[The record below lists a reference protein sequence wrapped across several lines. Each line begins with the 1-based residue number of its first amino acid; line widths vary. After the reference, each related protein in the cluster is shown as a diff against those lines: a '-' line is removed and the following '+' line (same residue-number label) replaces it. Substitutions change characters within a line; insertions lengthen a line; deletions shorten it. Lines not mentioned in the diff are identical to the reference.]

1 MEKTIV
7 HIDAL
12 IEECKRGNRKA
23 QFELYQKYNQAMYH
37 ICLRMLRNECD
48 AEDVLQTAFVDV
60 FTKLDTYLYQST
72 IGYWIKRIVINN
84 CINFLKKRRL
94 VLDELQEQHIHI
106 TSEVNDDDEDS
117 SYTVKAIHEA
127 ILQLP
132 DGYRVVLSLYL
143 LEGYD
148 HEEIASILGIS
159 EQTSKSQYSRA
170 KQKLRDMISLN
181 TA

>member
-106 TSEVNDDDEDS
+106 TSEVNDDDEGS
-117 SYTVKAIHEA
+117 VITVPFGRIR
-127 ILQLP
+127 P
-132 DGYRVVLSLYL
+132 RRNSLNFRNFGANL
-143 LEGYD
+143 
-148 HEEIASILGIS
+148 EIAI
-159 EQTSKSQYSRA
+159 QQSKTKTARHDFTQYSIIEPVF
-170 KQKLRDMISLN
+170 KIQQ
-181 TA
+181 